1 MPQHYTRSTV
11 SAAAWCP
18 ACQKQTQHRIDDRRI
33 GPCLQCVKQLEIRR
47 DEYEERAGIKEFC
60 GNMPRVQAEQEARE
74 EVYGTVAPTS
84 QKGLF

>member
-1 MPQHYTRSTV
+1 M
-11 SAAAWCP
+11 
-18 ACQKQTQHRIDDRRI
+18 
-33 GPCLQCVKQLEIRR
+33 KQLEIRR